1 MPDVASETGFI
12 RLIQP
17 HWLPVTPKW
26 TRFGGSGQDLRIH
39 IMQMQFPNSSSS
51 SRINSQRGCWGSAG
65 LSSASLASSLF
76 FHPQIGD
83 E

>member
-1 MPDVASETGFI
+1 MPDVASEIGFI
-12 RLIQP
+12 RLVQP